1 MTTVAEPGPSLD
13 DQIAAWRRYLGSHRA
28 ISIEDADELESH
40 LRDQVGEL
48 AAAGLNPDEA
58 FLIAVR
64 RLGTVDQL
72 SWEFAREHSERLWKQ
87 LVAVDEPSGDRRLPV
102 ALALGAAAGLA
113 VKAPDLLGWLGEDGA
128 GFYARNTGLLV
139 LPFLAAYFCW
149 RRSLHP
155 ALIAVLAAV
164 AAVAAVLVNLY
175 PFSPGPDDGAT
186 LTLTAV
192 HLPIALW
199 LLVGVAYTGGQV
211 LASGA
216 RMDFL
221 RFTGEWFI
229 YYVLIAL
236 GGMVLVGTTQ
246 GVFSLLGAADTA
258 QSVLIN
264 WVAPCGAAGAV
275 LVAAWLVEA
284 KQSVVENMAPVLTKV
299 FTPLFTLM
307 LVVFLA
313 VAAWQPAVLDVDRD
327 VLIIFDVVL
336 IIVLALLLY
345 SVSARDPAS
354 PAGMF
359 DRLQL
364 IMVVSALIVNAYV
377 LVAMAG
383 RIGAF
388 GFSPNKV
395 ASLGLNLI
403 LLVALAGAAWL
414 LAGFLRGRRPYLHLE
429 RWLTWLLPVSLA
441 WALVVAL
448 GFPPVFGFV

>member
-1 MTTVAEPGPSLD
+1 MMTTVAEPGPGLD
-13 DQIAAWRRYLGSHRA
+13 DQIAAWRRYLSAHRA
-28 ISIEDADELESH
+28 ISADDADELESH
-40 LRDQVGEL
+40 LRDQITEL
-48 AAAGLNPDEA
+48 GAAGLKPDEA

-64 RLGTVDQL
+64 RLGAVDQL
-72 SWEFAREHSERLWKQ
+72 SWEFAREHSDRLWKQ
-87 LVAVDEPSGDRRLPV
+87 LVIPDEPAGDRRLPV
-102 ALALGAAAGLA
+102 ALALAVGAGLA
-113 VKAPDLLGWLGEDGA
+113 VKAPALLGVGVDLGS
-128 GFYARNTGLLV
+128 FYLRNLGLLV

-149 RRSLHP
+149 RRGVRP
-155 ALIAVLAAV
+155 IVIVALGAAAGLAAT
-164 AAVAAVLVNLY
+164 LVNLY
-175 PFSPGPDDGAT
+175 PFAPDGAT
-186 LTLTAV
+186 LSLTAV

-199 LLVGVAYTGGQV
+199 LLVGVAYTGGRV
-211 LASGA
+211 GSAPA

-236 GGMVLVGTTQ
+236 GGMVLVGTTT
-246 GVFSLLGAADTA
+246 GVFGLLGAQETA
-258 QSVLIN
+258 STVLME
-264 WVAPCGAAGAV
+264 WVVPCGAAGAV

-307 LVVFLA
+307 LVVFLG
-313 VAAWQPAVLDVDRD
+313 VAAWQSAVLDVDRD
-327 VLIIFDVVL
+327 ILIIFDVVL

-345 SVSARDPAS
+345 SVSARDPAAP
-354 PAGMF
+354 PALF

-364 IMVVSALIVNAYV
+364 VMVTSALIVNGYV

-403 LLVALAGAAWL
+403 LLIALAGAAWL
-414 LAGFLRGRRPYLHLE
+414 LVGYLRGRRPYLQLE

-441 WALVVAL
+441 WTLVVAL
-448 GFPPVFGFV
+448 GFPPLFGFS